1 MKGSS
6 QFGSFSLD
14 MAVGESRSSGKGLS
28 DDQLDIGDRSRP
40 ISSETRDRIISKAFA
55 RFYLLLLFSFL
66 PAESL
71 IIVIGH
77 GSAASPTA

>member
-55 RFYLLLLFSFL
+55 RFYLLLFSFL